1 MKADWPTP
9 SIADFAK
16 TSAGGT
22 PKKSESAYYEGGT
35 IPWLLS
41 GEVGNRDIRHARNC
55 ITEAGLKGSSAKLF
69 PPNSV
74 LVAMYGATAG
84 EAGILRFKAATNQA
98 VCAVLPGNKHV
109 PEYLYYYL
117 LLAKPKLVSQ
127 AIGNAQ
133 PNISQAKIKALPVP
147 LPPLEEQKR
156 IVAVLDEAFAALD
169 RARAL
174 AEANLADTEELF
186 EVGLDALIAKHD
198 NKGQATSL
206 GAICSF
212 ENGDRGKNYPG
223 RKAFVP
229 SGVAFINAGHINSGV
244 IDWEG
249 MNYIPEDHFHRLGNG
264 KVLENDLL
272 FCLRGSLGKFGKVDR
287 PGLGAIAS
295 SLVIVRAGEQVLTDF
310 VGLYFKS
317 KTCANMIAKYAGG
330 AAQPNLSAGDL
341 KKFKITLPRK
351 DAQERAIA
359 EHDELWAAKAL
370 LEEAYSLKV
379 ETIADLRQ
387 SLLKR
392 AFAGELT

>member
-1 MKADWPTP
+1 
-9 SIADFAK
+9 
-16 TSAGGT
+16 
-22 PKKSESAYYEGGT
+22 
-35 IPWLLS
+35 
-41 GEVGNRDIRHARNC
+41 
-55 ITEAGLKGSSAKLF
+55 
-69 PPNSV
+69 
-74 LVAMYGATAG
+74 MYGATAG